1 MIIGLAAAC
10 IFLLF
15 GLCFVRGKGA
25 VLLMRFHVVPEDDN
39 GAYDPYAISRFIGF
53 VSLLFSLGAFL
64 WWLNKIF
71 HVNLFLTLSL
81 VIFIGTVLFVLVYL
95 NTGERFWI
103 PREDYVPFSS
113 TLRSAEQAAAE
124 QEASEH
130 IETFFESVSV
140 RGRVAYG
147 AACLEKTVDALQAR
161 TPKMSEFLETLW
173 GFTSAILFDE
183 WEEKAKAFSVG
194 SIEAFSKLFCLEGL
208 EEPDLSFLYQVQKE
222 ALEAAFANLS
232 GGQPGFTMEPTIRLV
247 KLMWKNGFDLPSMKP
262 FRLSSF
268 SESSGWGDPRKP
280 EFFQQE
286 AN

>member
-1 MIIGLAAAC
+1 MIIGLASTC

-15 GLCFVRGKGA
+15 GVYFIRGKG
-25 VLLMRFHVVPEDDN
+25 VGLLVRFHAIPEDDN
-39 GAYDPYAISRFIGF
+39 GIYDPSAISRFIGF
-53 VSLLFSLGAFL
+53 AALLFSLGAFM

-71 HVNLFLTLSL
+71 HIDFFSTLSL
-81 VIFIGTVLFVLVYL
+81 IIFIGTVLFVLIYL

-103 PREDYVPFSS
+103 PREDYVSFSA

-130 IETFFESVSV
+130 IETFFEAVSV

-161 TPKMSEFLETLW
+161 TPKMSEFLDFLW
-173 GFTSAILFDE
+173 GFTSTILFDE
-183 WEEKAKAFSVG
+183 WEEKAKAYSVG
-194 SIEAFSKLFCLEGL
+194 SIAAFSKLFRLEGL
-208 EEPDLSFLYQVQKE
+208 EESDLSLLYQVQNE
-222 ALEAAFANLS
+222 ALETAFANLT
-232 GGQPGFTMEPTIRLV
+232 GGQMGFTMEPTIRLV
-247 KLMWKNGFDLPSMKP
+247 KLMWKNGFDLPSMKQ

-286 AN
+286 TN